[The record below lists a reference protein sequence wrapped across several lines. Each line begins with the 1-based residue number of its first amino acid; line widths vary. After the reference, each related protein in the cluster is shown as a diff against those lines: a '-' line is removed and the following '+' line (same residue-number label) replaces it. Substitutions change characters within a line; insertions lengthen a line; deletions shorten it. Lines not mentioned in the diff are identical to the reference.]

1 MLKKALVIVLLFS
14 LRADFGAA
22 NGQTTN
28 RVAPPWVAQDQ
39 GFL

>member
-22 NGQTTN
+22 NGQTTIDTWN
-28 RVAPPWVAQDQ
+28 REVV
-39 GFL
+39 G